1 VTTHEEIEQR
11 FASAGWDIDDGFS
24 GHLVIGY
31 SSDALSILAHREH
44 TSETADDPGFELIDH
59 VQNVACWVREIP
71 TPRQAAQLLH
81 EHGEP
86 PEE

>member
-1 VTTHEEIEQR
+1 MTTHEEIEQR

-44 TSETADDPGFELIDH
+44 TSESADDPGFELIDH
-59 VQNVACWVREIP
+59 VRNLTCWAREIP
-71 TPRQAAQLLH
+71 TPRQAAHLLH